1 MVVRRPCKFR
11 QREITRTIRAAR
23 AAGLAVDRVE
33 VNSDGRIVVHFGNGD
48 DSPKKLNTADAVLE
62 ELKNGGKKL

>member
-1 MVVRRPCKFR
+1 MVARRPCKFR
-11 QREITRTIRAAR
+11 QREITRSIKAAR

-33 VNSDGRIVVHFGNGD
+33 IETDGKIVVHLGNGD
-48 DSPKKLNTADAVLE
+48 DSPKNFNTADAVLE